1 MYSFLTSLRQFSPT
15 VKALIVVA
23 AFLSGG
29 PLLIILSVVFLV
41 KAAETDPGKYQME
54 INTFKNNY
62 DRLRPYVEGTGDN
75 LIYFGSYVCEYEG
88 KTFYGSKYISIYAKN
103 ISSAITGAYPFVEQ
117 RTIEGDT
124 YYQFPIKAKYSKT
137 AKITIILAML
147 QYITECYPED
157 ESHSNRD
164 IPIGLSAVGK
174 LKLTKEDGIR
184 NSFTK

>member
-1 MYSFLTSLRQFSPT
+1 MYNFLTSLRQLSTT
-15 VKALIVVA
+15 VKAIIIVA
-23 AFLSGG
+23 AILFGS
-29 PLLIILSVVFLV
+29 PLLAIVCVVFLV
-41 KAAETDPGKYQME
+41 KSAETDPGKYQME
-54 INTFKNNY
+54 INTLKNNY

-124 YYQFPIKAKYSKT
+124 YYQFPIKTKYSKT
-137 AKITIILAML
+137 AKITIIIAML
-147 QYITECYPED
+147 QYIAECYPED
-157 ESHSNRD
+157 ESHSDRD

-174 LKLTKEDGIR
+174 LKLMKEDGIR
-184 NSFTK
+184 NSFAK